1 MADWKGI
8 LGQIAP
14 TISKVVG
21 TVNPLA
27 GMGLAFLSNKLL
39 GHPNGTQDDIAAAMA
54 TATPEQLLALKQAEN
69 EFKAKMTELG
79 VKVDELDAADR
90 GSARNAFGA
99 IKFIPQMVLTGITML
114 SLCAIA
120 VAYIANMTTLNPSNQ
135 VMVSMLVTAFIA
147 WSAQQMNFW
156 FGSSHSSQRKDEALA
171 NAALS

>member
-79 VKVDELDAADR
+79 VKVDELDVADR
-90 GSARNAFGA
+90 GSARNAFGV
-99 IKFIPQMVLTGITML
+99 IRFVPQMVISGLFIIGYFAILFLDALGKTNFGPAKENLLAVLTLIL
-114 SLCAIA
+114 
-120 VAYIANMTTLNPSNQ
+120 
-135 VMVSMLVTAFIA
+135 
-147 WSAQQMNFW
+147 NFW